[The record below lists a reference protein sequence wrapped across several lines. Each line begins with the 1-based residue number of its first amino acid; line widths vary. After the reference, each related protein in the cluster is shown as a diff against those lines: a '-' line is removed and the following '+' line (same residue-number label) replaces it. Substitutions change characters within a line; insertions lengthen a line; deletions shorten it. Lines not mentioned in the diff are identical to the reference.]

1 MDTAE
6 GTGPSTYDGFISYSH
21 AADDLL
27 APRLQSALQRFAKPW
42 WKRRAVRIFRDES
55 SLSANPHLW
64 SSITEALDASGWFV
78 LLLSPD
84 AAESEWVNQEIGY
97 WVENRDP
104 KKILPVVTDGTF
116 VWDDDVMTG
125 SAVPD
130 ALEGV
135 FSEEPRWVDMRWAK
149 GEEQLDLQNPRFAD
163 AIADI
168 GSAIREVPKDE
179 LSSEEVRQHRRTV
192 RTAWAAG
199 GLVTLL
205 GVVAAWA
212 GFLASQNAAEA
223 EANADEAQRQA
234 TIAAEQ
240 ADIAEANAEAEAAAR
255 TEADANAAEA
265 QANSERADR
274 EAETAREAE
283 ALAKARELATA
294 AVGTIE
300 EDPELSTLLALEAIR
315 AAPND
320 DLPPELEN
328 ALWTAGSTN
337 RLLDVFEAPA
347 LSFVSLSLDGQTLA
361 LSPGPGRVDGLD
373 AFTGA
378 VLWSYEEETNDK
390 YTYSEFSPD
399 GRVAQGVIEAQSED
413 EAAESDGLPNRVL
426 ILDGATGDE
435 LHRLEFP
442 DCEEVELPKW
452 SPDGSLLVVSSGQ
465 NGCEREVAGEVAQF
479 WFEVFDTATW
489 ESVAVIPLTS
499 EVAGP
504 LARWDGSGGLYAM
517 RAYEEILAFAPETF
531 EPLPPSGATGMGDVT
546 PSGDRYVSFYA
557 EGQGGDDFSAYVF
570 DAETGTSR
578 HVIYNENTWI
588 SLPEGLT
595 ITEDERYAI
604 VGSIAR
610 YTYVYD
616 LETYQEATRLPTNE
630 LWSNAY
636 DPATGRLYTTSTL
649 PGVRVWDL
657 TPGAV
662 GVQTT
667 IELGDYPWVNG
678 DTFFLGDGIVGM
690 NTISFEVGW
699 ASQAF
704 DPATGERVGEPLTA
718 DTAIQIP
725 VAGSRFVVQPF
736 GEPSARLWNPADGSL
751 LDLMTCSEV
760 SEDSFGDPYCSGPG
774 EPNWYW
780 YVAPDDANE
789 IWAFGSALPFDW
801 ETFGDVHI
809 LDPTTGEVLRSALV
823 DDWEGMHPSIN
834 PRAVRFVT
842 PDWTV
847 GRGPNGLA
855 VHDRETGEVLHSA
868 LDGEKLQVSP
878 SRRLI
883 AYQQPTRIA
892 VVETDSWTEVT
903 SFSFSGRARGLAFNH
918 DETRLGIGA
927 IETAFVLDIESGL
940 VVQRVNLP
948 GVSDFHWIDDETAI
962 VGTNDGVFGKLT
974 LSTDDFLAKTREGLL
989 RTFTDRECAT
999 YRIDPCPTLDEM
1011 RGR

>member
-1 MDTAE
+1 MDAIE

-64 SSITEALDASGWFV
+64 SSIAEALDTSGWFV

-84 AAESEWVNQEIGY
+84 AARSEWVNQEIAY

-116 VWDDDVMTG
+116 GWTDDVMTG
-125 SAVPD
+125 SAVPQ

-199 GLVTLL
+199 AVVTGLA
-205 GVVAAWA
+205 VVAAWA
-212 GFLASQNAAEA
+212 GFLASQNAE
-223 EANADEAQRQA
+223 EAQ
-234 TIAAEQ
+234 
-240 ADIAEANAEAEAAAR
+240 
-255 TEADANAAEA
+255 ANAAEA
-265 QANSERADR
+265 ERQAEAADLSAVEADRQRKLAEENAATAQSNANRAD
-274 EAETAREAE
+274 AESRAAQEAE
-283 ALAKARELATA
+283 ALAKARELAAA
-294 AVGTIE
+294 AVGTIA
-300 EDPELSTLLALEAIR
+300 EDPELSTLLALQAIR
-315 AAPND
+315 VAPDD

-337 RLLDVFEAPA
+337 RLIDVFDAPA
-347 LSFVSLSLDGQTLA
+347 LSFVSLSLEGQMLA
-361 LSPGPGRVDGLD
+361 LSTGPGRLDGLD
-373 AFTGA
+373 AFTGEA
-378 VLWSYEEETNDK
+378 LWSYEEDTNDE

-399 GRVAQGVIEAQSED
+399 GRIAQGVIEAQSQD

-426 ILDGATGDE
+426 ILDGATGEE
-435 LHRLEFP
+435 LRRLEFP
-442 DCEEVELPKW
+442 GCDAVELPKW

-465 NGCEREVAGEVAQF
+465 DGCERAIEGGEVTQF
-479 WFEVFDTATW
+479 WFEVFDTSTW
-489 ESVAVIPLTS
+489 ESVALIPLTS

-504 LARWDGSGGLYAM
+504 LARWDGSGGLHAM
-517 RAYEEILAFAPETF
+517 RAFEEILSFAPDTF

-546 PSGDRYVSFYA
+546 PSGDRYLTFNA
-557 EGQGGDDFSAYVF
+557 EGEGGDEFSAYVF

-588 SLPEGLT
+588 SLPDGMT

-616 LETYQEATRLPTNE
+616 LESYDEAARLPTDE

-636 DPATGRLYTTSTL
+636 DPATGRLYTTSTR

-662 GVQTT
+662 GVETT
-667 IELGDYPWVNG
+667 IDLGHYPWVNG
-678 DTFFLGDGIVGM
+678 DAFFLGDGIVGM
-690 NTISFEVGW
+690 NTISFELGW

-704 DPATGERVGEPLTA
+704 DPATGDRIGEPLTD
-718 DTAIQIP
+718 DTAILVP
-725 VAGSRFVVQPF
+725 APGGRFVVQPF
-736 GEPSARLWNPADGSL
+736 GEPGSRLWNPLDDSL
-751 LDLMTCSEV
+751 IDLLTCSEV
-760 SEDSFGDPYCSGPG
+760 AEDSFGDPYCSGPG

-780 YVAPDDANE
+780 YVAPDYVNE

-809 LDPTTGEVLRSALV
+809 LDPTTGEVLRSASL
-823 DDWEGMHPSIN
+823 DDWDGMHSSIS
-834 PRAVRFVT
+834 PRAVSVVT
-842 PDWTV
+842 PEWTI
-847 GRGPNGLA
+847 GQGPDGLI
-855 VHDRETGEVLHSA
+855 VHDRVTGEVLHSA
-868 LDGEKLQVSP
+868 LDGEKLQVAP

-903 SFSFSGRARGLAFNH
+903 SFNFSGRARGLAFNH
-918 DETRLGIGA
+918 DESRLGIGA
-927 IETAFVLDIESGL
+927 IESAFVLDIESGL

-948 GVSDFHWIDDETAI
+948 GVSDFYWIDDETVI

-974 LSTDDFLAKTREGLL
+974 LSTDDFLAKTRDGLL

-999 YRIDPCPTLDEM
+999 YRIDPCPSLEELRD
-1011 RGR
+1011 G